1 MAPRIRWGRLLG
13 GNLEPPPWLRTSPS
27 LGALSGSERRG
38 QASHDQRS
46 VERYVG
52 FERAQDEYGGDWAM
66 AKYIG
71 ATEMGNEDER
81 SAVMDQILTC
91 NRED

>member
-1 MAPRIRWGRLLG
+1 
-13 GNLEPPPWLRTSPS
+13 
-27 LGALSGSERRG
+27 
-38 QASHDQRS
+38 
-46 VERYVG
+46 
-52 FERAQDEYGGDWAM
+52 M